1 MFYYIFEQKIIV
13 NQSCFFFKRCHKN
26 KQIIEK
32 YSNFPLK
39 LADKKLHYGSFHG
52 LYWKCKYTRT
62 NGFTFPNI
70 GPLNHI
76 RCWAFTNV
84 LCIKQCSGN
93 VCNLRRSMIFIAWFN
108 FRYFLLTYQY
118 LKLLLQYKVPE
129 MRFSHA
135 NKLTKVV
142 RTPKPLWIIARANI
156 FNYMNCWISTSYS

>member
-1 MFYYIFEQKIIV
+1 M
-13 NQSCFFFKRCHKN
+13 FFFKRCHKN

-52 LYWKCKYTRT
+52 LYWKCKYTWT

-108 FRYFLLTYQY
+108 FRYFFTNIPISQ
-118 LKLLLQYKVPE
+118 
-129 MRFSHA
+129 A
-135 NKLTKVV
+135 
-142 RTPKPLWIIARANI
+142 IITIQSTWNEI
-156 FNYMNCWISTSYS
+156 FACKQTHKGRENT